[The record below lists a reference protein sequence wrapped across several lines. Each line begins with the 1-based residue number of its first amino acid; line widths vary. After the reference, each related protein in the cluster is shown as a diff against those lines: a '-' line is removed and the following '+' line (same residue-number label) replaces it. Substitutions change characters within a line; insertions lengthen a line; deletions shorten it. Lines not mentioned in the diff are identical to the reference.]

1 MRKNL
6 AAMGLAACAVMGIGM
21 AIAGDDYTLDTM
33 HSGVTFQ
40 ITHLD
45 LTWIHGRFNEF
56 SGDIT
61 LDTSDP
67 SKSSFKMTIKPD
79 SVDTNSPKRDGHLKS
94 PDFFNTKQYPSIDF
108 VSTSVTPADGGYQV
122 TGNLTFHGETKPVT
136 FTLKG
141 GKKAEF
147 PKGVQRTGY
156 TTQFKIKRSDFGVGT
171 KVREKMLGDEVWVD
185 IGFEAVKK

>member
-6 AAMGLAACAVMGIGM
+6 AAMALAACAVMGIGM
-21 AIAGDDYTLDTM
+21 AIAGDNYTIDTM

-108 VSTSVTPADGGYQV
+108 VSTSVTPAEGGYQV

-141 GKKAEF
+141 GKKIEF

-156 TTQFKIKRSDFGVGT
+156 TTQFKIKRSDFGVG
-171 KVREKMLGDEVWVD
+171 KKGLEKMLGDEVWVD
-185 IGFEAVKK
+185 VGFEAVQK

>member
-6 AAMGLAACAVMGIGM
+6 AAMAMAACAVLGLGM
-21 AIAGDDYTLDTM
+21 AIAGDDYKIDTM

-108 VSTSVTPADGGYQV
+108 VSTSVTPAEGGYQV

-141 GKKAEF
+141 GKTAEF
-147 PKGVQRTGY
+147 PPGVHRTGY
-156 TTQFKIKRSDFGVGT
+156 TTQFKIKRSEFGVG
-171 KVREKMLGDEVWVD
+171 KKFGEKMLGDEVWVD
-185 IGFEAVKK
+185 VGFEAVKK